1 MLIILLGA
9 VMLIYPK
16 FFWFLRYGWLFR
28 EAEMS
33 TAANVAFR
41 GIGIVIVVVGIE
53 ML

>member
-1 MLIILLGA
+1 
-9 VMLIYPK
+9 MLIYPK

-33 TAANVAFR
+33 TAANIIFR
-41 GIGIVIVVVGIE
+41 GIGIVILVLGIG